1 MRHSILFILGI
12 GSIIFVP
19 TIDAAIYKGRI
30 AYVEDCQSCH
40 QRGDELWASKTKGEW
55 QTIMQDQGRGLA
67 KRHLSSKNSIRSWE
81 YFDSPVYVKK
91 SRHLKDFLIE
101 YASDS
106 GNVLACE

>member
-40 QRGDELWASKTKGEW
+40 QRGDELLASRTKSEW
-55 QTIMQDQGRGLA
+55 QTIMQNQGKGLA
-67 KRHLSSKNSIRSWE
+67 KRHLLSKNSIKSWE
-81 YFDSPVYVKK
+81 YFDSPVYIKK